1 MSLYPWTKQPEN
13 APLQVQVWWRKDP
26 PPRDRTE
33 RGRGPPIGRK
43 FDGPYGISI
52 MKMIV
57 ASWSYETPANT
68 RECVSFSAVR
78 IIRQYFYISP
88 FLFPCW
94 VTTPP
99 ARSTHV
105 KRCVTDFFSLSILFF
120 FYSFIFLI
128 SFFLILFFC
137 ISFFL
142 FFFLLFGTY
151 VSFFFP
157 IFISFLLHVC
167 LFSSIYFS

>member
-99 ARSTHV
+99 ARYTHV
-105 KRCVTDFFSLSILFF
+105 KRCVTDFFFSFYSILFLF
-120 FYSFIFLI
+120 FYFSYFLFPYSFLLYF
-128 SFFLILFFC
+128 FFLILF
-137 ISFFL
+137 SSL
-142 FFFLLFGTY
+142 W
-151 VSFFFP
+151 
-157 IFISFLLHVC
+157 HVC
-167 LFSSIYFS
+167 